1 MYYLQRTR
9 EFDRWL
15 RRLRDMRAKARILA
29 RLRSAEYGNLGD
41 AQPVGS
47 GISELR
53 LHHGPGYR
61 LYFKRIGKV
70 VLLILCGG
78 DKSTQDKDILRA
90 RNLAKKYE
98 DMNHD

>member
-29 RLRSAEYGNLGD
+29 RLRSAEHGNLGD
-41 AQPVGS
+41 AQPVGN
-47 GISELR
+47 GISEFR
-53 LHHGPGYR
+53 VHYGPGYR
-61 LYFKRIGKV
+61 VYFKRTGKV
-70 VLLILCGG
+70 VLLILCAG

-90 RNLAKKYE
+90 RSLVTKYE
-98 DMNHD
+98 DTEND

>member
-29 RLRSAEYGNLGD
+29 RLRSVEHGNLGD
-41 AQPVGS
+41 VQPVGS

-53 LHHGPGYR
+53 IHYGPGYR
-61 LYFKRIGKV
+61 VYYKRTEKV

-78 DKSTQDKDILRA
+78 NKSTQEKDILKA
-90 RNLAKKYE
+90 KNLAAKHE
-98 DMNHD
+98 DADHD

>member
-29 RLRSAEYGNLGD
+29 RLRSAEHGNLGD

-53 LHHGPGYR
+53 IHHGSGYR
-61 LYFKRIGKV
+61 VYYKRVGKV

-78 DKSTQDKDILRA
+78 NKSTQDKDILKA
-90 RNLAKKYE
+90 RSLVTKYE
-98 DMNHD
+98 DTDDD

>member
-29 RLRSAEYGNLGD
+29 RLRSAELGNLGEVE
-41 AQPVGS
+41 PVGG
-47 GISELR
+47 GISELKV
-53 LHHGPGYR
+53 HYGPGYR
-61 LYFKRIGKV
+61 VYFKRTEKV

-78 DKSTQDKDILRA
+78 SKSTQEKDILKA
-90 RNLAKKYE
+90 KTLATKYE
-98 DMNHD
+98 DEYNE